1 MASDHRSIL
10 TRPIK
15 AIRSPE
21 DVMALE
27 VPGLISPRRA
37 FHHAGMSI
45 MYASE
50 TPHIETSEVTS
61 AEDLAGLLS
70 FLQFQLFFCSRSPIS
85 LSTQFPIILRI
96 TEHIPCL

>member
-27 VPGLISPRRA
+27 VPGAYFTTQGVSPRRDVK
-37 FHHAGMSI
+37 
-45 MYASE
+45 YASE